1 MHPWLILAQSTPADP
16 SGSAALPTWA
26 QYGLAGLFF
35 LAFVTGQI
43 IPGFLYKSLKEELK
57 EEREQAQRRTQ
68 VFEEK
73 VLPALLEASSALR
86 EATELIR
93 DVETER
99 KVESRTPPRRRS
111 T

>member
-1 MHPWLILAQSTPADP
+1 MRVAVETSSP
-16 SGSAALPTWA
+16 ALPTWA

-57 EEREQAQRRTQ
+57 DERQEAQRRTA

-73 VLPALLEASSALR
+73 VLPALLEASTALR

-93 DVETER
+93 DIEAER
-99 KVESRTPPRRRS
+99 KVLERPPPRRR

>member
-1 MHPWLILAQSTPADP
+1 MYDWLIYLAQNTPADP
-16 SGSAALPTWA
+16 AGGPALPTWA

-93 DVETER
+93 DIEAER
-99 KVESRTPPRRRS
+99 RAEHARPRRR
-111 T
+111 TQ